1 MSSEKNK
8 YRENEDAGLVE
19 ASGQPALYQISG
31 KDALTRLESRE
42 SGLSSAEVQER
53 QEKYGYNELA
63 ETGKKSVLRIFAE
76 QWKDFLVMILIAA
89 AIISAVLGDWE
100 SMLVIL
106 IVLAMN
112 AVLGTVQQV
121 KADQSLES
129 LKQLSAPSAKVVRD
143 GKNLVIPSREVVPG
157 DIIMLE
163 AGDYICADGRI
174 IENAGMKINESALTG
189 ESLSVEKEDLPI
201 EGNAALGDRKNMVFS
216 GSYVTYGRGSFV
228 VSDTG
233 MHTEVGKIAQ
243 LMKNTSESKTPLQV
257 SLDQFGKKL
266 SLLIL
271 IICAVVF
278 GLSVFRGE
286 DIVSAFLFAVALAV
300 AAIPEALS
308 SIVTIVL
315 AFGTK
320 KMVK

>member
-143 GKNLVIPSREVVPG
+143 GKNLVLLCWKQETI
-157 DIIMLE
+157 
-163 AGDYICADGRI
+163 
-174 IENAGMKINESALTG
+174 SAQTD
-189 ESLSVEKEDLPI
+189 V
-201 EGNAALGDRKNMVFS
+201 
-216 GSYVTYGRGSFV
+216 
-228 VSDTG
+228 
-233 MHTEVGKIAQ
+233 
-243 LMKNTSESKTPLQV
+243 
-257 SLDQFGKKL
+257 
-266 SLLIL
+266 LLKM
-271 IICAVVF
+271 
-278 GLSVFRGE
+278 
-286 DIVSAFLFAVALAV
+286 
-300 AAIPEALS
+300 PE
-308 SIVTIVL
+308 
-315 AFGTK
+315 
-320 KMVK
+320 